1 MPPKFQGLPNLP
13 AYHRSIDYRLSTMP
27 RLVYLLTGC
36 LAFNSFKTNAFSVQK
51 STLAHTKAPP
61 SSSTSLAA
69 TRRSWLQDA
78 SKNLAVGATSSVLMI
93 GASSGASAARV
104 VTDITS
110 GNLPDLPPEAQRSY
124 LQYRK
129 RISLH
134 VAPWQFRF
142 CDTCSLSYWC
152 H

>member
-1 MPPKFQGLPNLP
+1 
-13 AYHRSIDYRLSTMP
+13 MP

-36 LAFNSFKTNAFSVQK
+36 LAFNSFETNAFSVQR
-51 STLAHTKAPP
+51 STSAHTKAPP
-61 SSSTSLAA
+61 ISATSLAA

-129 RISLH
+129 RISLP
-134 VAPWQFRF
+134 VAPFDNFVFVTSAAFRT
-142 CDTCSLSYWC
+142 DVTSLSFSLFLLTLSI
-152 H
+152 